1 MKKELEMKTTK
12 IFLLRLLGL
21 SAAALIVLDA
31 GSFYQSGATYPG
43 WHQGYVMAG
52 LVELF
57 LAITISIRLKGKLAN
72 TIINFLTVLL
82 FVQAVTVS
90 AITTALP
97 AWETITKIKTGDQ
110 VATVLADGLAQEK
123 QNAAYMRKNKQSTN
137 LAIAVKAVRKER
149 AKLVQLLSG
158 ATESEL
164 KFWIQLTTAI
174 ALKLTLQ
181 LVNLWLFWLA
191 GYYRREV
198 STEVLTEMST
208 AKEQPL
214 TAQAEVLTP
223 IPESSTE
230 DPAPSTKEQK
240 PLTPKTIILS
250 PKGLMDKLSL
260 TPATLANSL
269 GMSRSTVSTVVNNY
283 RPIITHLMQQTKA

>member
-1 MKKELEMKTTK
+1 MKTMK
-12 IFLLRLLGL
+12 ITLLRFLGL
-21 SAAALIVLDA
+21 TAAALIVLDA
-31 GSFYQSGATYPG
+31 GKFYQGGAAYG
-43 WHQGYVMAG
+43 DWYQGYIQAG

-57 LAITISIRLKGKLAN
+57 LAITISVKLKKGRLGNL
-72 TIINFLTVLL
+72 IINFLTVLL

-97 AWETITKIKTGDQ
+97 AWETITKIKAGDQ
-110 VATVLADGLAQEK
+110 VTAVLADGLVQEK
-123 QNAAYMRKNKQSTN
+123 QNAAYMRTNKQSTN
-137 LAIAVKAVRKER
+137 LAIAVKAQRKER
-149 AKLVQLLSG
+149 AKLVELLSST
-158 ATESEL
+158 TESEL
-164 KFWIQLTTAI
+164 KFWIQLGTAI

-191 GYYRREV
+191 GYYRREA

-214 TAQAEVLTP
+214 TTQAEVLTQQ
-223 IPESSTE
+223 PESSTE